1 MKAFRSIFQIQRV
14 PVLGLLSLILILHH
28 VASGQ
33 DVSATITGSVTDPS
47 GAPIPNASV
56 VATDNDRGTRL
67 TARTNDAGIYNVSQ
81 APVGTYNIRV
91 EASGFQA
98 AVEKSVL
105 LVLNQTARIDI
116 KMQVGAISQTVE
128 VSSQAPVLQTET
140 TELSTNIDSKTI
152 TDLPLASR
160 NYVQLTLLAPGA
172 VTPSPS
178 GFTNG
183 ITTGLGPGGG
193 DASRPFINGNH
204 EQANNFLL
212 DGMDNNQISDNLVG
226 YSPNADAIQ
235 EFTLITNNASAEFG
249 NFEGG
254 IINATIKS
262 GTNQYHGD
270 AFEFFRNDVL
280 NANSWSN
287 DWQDVPKT
295 PLRWN
300 QFGGVVGGPI
310 LKDKLFFFTD
320 YQGQRF
326 DTPPS
331 LGTTTVMTTAERQG
345 NFSQLLTLATPI
357 QLKNPFTGAIFPGN
371 IIPPSMIDPVAQ
383 KLFAS
388 GFYPAPMNSNLTN
401 NFTDSSGTQTNQDQG
416 DVKIDYNHGENDRIY
431 VRYSRLYAN
440 DPTTTN
446 FPLSDNQYT
455 IDNAH
460 NGVINWTHTFGT
472 NIINEARFGVNYV
485 LVNNGYTPQTGIG
498 DLGTNLGIANANIAG
513 PGLLALNF
521 TSNNYAASLGSSLV
535 GNQQLFATTVGEFDD
550 TVVITK
556 GKHTIHTGF
565 QFFRERINVYYAGNA
580 GNLGSISFSGQYTGS
595 AEADFFLGLPSG
607 FAGGSA
613 DNGTWGQRAN
623 IVAGFVQDNYR
634 VSQSLTLNLGLRYEN
649 HTPWVEVENRQANF
663 GLFSG
668 QVYLAGQSCPY
679 SNCDALYNSY
689 NGILNWQPRI
699 GFAYTPQA
707 LGGKTVFRGAYTLSS
722 YLEGTG
728 TNLRL
733 TMNPPI
739 RQPNFSVTYPTS
751 QALPSTTTDQG
762 LIAPPASNPFEGAEL
777 RLWDPNVRPA
787 AAQQWNFSIQQ
798 QLAKNTTLQA
808 SYVGQHNTGLMQ
820 PMLYSEG
827 ILNANGTVSPGPY
840 IAGNPTLKN
849 EAGVIAGTSPA
860 GSQEYNALQ
869 ATLQQRYSN
878 GLSFQVAYTYSKCMT
893 NNGGYYG
900 SWGQTQAWFGPTYWQ
915 NVYNSRAEWGPCFY
929 DTTHNLTTYALYE
942 LPFGKG
948 RQFGHNLNPV
958 VNAVAGGWNVSSIVT
973 WHTGF
978 PMTPYT
984 WSETAGVGLTN
995 VFPYRA
1001 NCVAPNHI
1009 LDTPYSNGAG
1019 SGGIQWFDPTSYSEP
1034 ASGTFGNCGNGVVR
1048 GPGYA
1053 NVDVSVMKD
1062 FAITESKRLQLRAD
1076 FVNATNSVQLNS
1088 PSLGCNTGSTGLC
1101 NGGGTGVITGSQ
1113 NPRNIQL
1120 ALKFYF

>member
-1 MKAFRSIFQIQRV
+1 MKAFRSISKLPAIRILV
-14 PVLGLLSLILILHH
+14 LLSFVGILQQAARAQG
-28 VASGQ
+28 VTAS
-33 DVSATITGSVTDPS
+33 ITGSITDPS
-47 GAPIPNASV
+47 GAPIPSASV
-56 VATDNDRGTRL
+56 IATDQDRGTQVS
-67 TARTNDAGIYNVSQ
+67 ARTNDAGIYNLSQ
-81 APVGTYNIRV
+81 LPVGTYSVRV
-91 EASGFQA
+91 EASGFQT
-98 AVEKSVL
+98 AVERSVL
-105 LVLNQTARIDI
+105 LVLNQAAKIDI
-116 KMQVGAISQTVE
+116 KLQVGAVSQTVE
-128 VSSQAPVLQTET
+128 VNSEAPVLQTET
-140 TELSTNIDSKTI
+140 TELSTNINAKTI
-152 TDLPLASR
+152 SDLPLASR

-183 ITTGLGPGGG
+183 ITTGLGPGGN

-262 GTNQYHGD
+262 GTNRYHGD
-270 AFEFFRNDVL
+270 VFEFFRNDAL
-280 NANSWSN
+280 NANSWEN
-287 DWQDVPKT
+287 KWQGIPKT

-300 QFGGVVGGPI
+300 QFGGVIGGPV

-331 LGTTTVMTTAERQG
+331 IATTTVMTAAERQG
-345 NFSQLLTLATPI
+345 DFSQLLTLSTPI
-357 QLKNPFTGAIFPGN
+357 QLKNPFTGAIFPN
-371 IIPPSMIDPVAQ
+371 NQIPISMIDPVAQ

-388 GFYPAPMNSNLTN
+388 GFYPAPANGNLTN
-401 NFTDSSGTQTNQDQG
+401 NFTTSNGTQTNQDQG
-416 DVKIDYNHGENDRIY
+416 DIKVDYNHGTNDRLY

-440 DPTTTN
+440 DPTTNN

-460 NGVINWTHTFGT
+460 NGVINWTHTIGN
-472 NIINEARFGVNYV
+472 NIVNEARFGVNYV
-485 LVNNGYTPQTGIG
+485 LVNNGYTPQSGIG
-498 DLGTNLGIANANIAG
+498 NLGTTLGIANANIAG
-513 PGLLALNF
+513 PGLLGLNF
-521 TSNNYAASLGSSLV
+521 TSNNYASSLGSSLV

-550 TVVITK
+550 TVVITR
-556 GKHTIHTGF
+556 GKHTVHAGF
-565 QFFRERINVYYAGNA
+565 QFFRERINVYYAGNN

-595 AEADFFLGLPSG
+595 AEADFFLGLPNG
-607 FAGGSA
+607 FRGGSA
-613 DNGTWGQRAN
+613 ENGTWGQRAN

-634 VSQSLTLNLGLRYEN
+634 VSQSLTLNLGLRYED
-649 HTPWVEVENRQANF
+649 HTPWVEVKNRQANF

-668 QVYLAGQSCPY
+668 QVYLAGKSCPY
-679 SNCDALYNSY
+679 SDCNALYNSY

-699 GFAYTPQA
+699 GFAYTPPS
-707 LGGKTVFRGAYTLSS
+707 LGGKTVIRGAYTLSS

-739 RQPNFSVTYPTS
+739 RQPNFSVSYPTN
-751 QALPSTTTDQG
+751 QALPSTTTEQG
-762 LIAPPASNPFEGAEL
+762 LITPPAGNPFAGAEL
-777 RLWDPNVRPA
+777 RLWDPNIRPA

-820 PMLYSEG
+820 PMLFSEG
-827 ILNANGTVSPGPY
+827 VLNANGSVSPGPY

-860 GSQEYNALQ
+860 GSQEYHALQ

-878 GLSFQVAYTYSKCMT
+878 GLQFQVAYTYSKCMT

-915 NVYNSRAEWGPCFY
+915 NVYNSRSEWGPCFY
-929 DTTHNLTTYALYE
+929 DNTHNLTTYALYE

-948 RQFGHNLNPV
+948 RRFGSQCQSRGKRGGGRMERFEHRNLAYGLPDDALHLVGNGRSG
-958 VNAVAGGWNVSSIVT
+958 ADERVSVSREL
-973 WHTGF
+973 HCA
-978 PMTPYT
+978 
-984 WSETAGVGLTN
+984 E
-995 VFPYRA
+995 
-1001 NCVAPNHI
+1001 
-1009 LDTPYSNGAG
+1009 
-1019 SGGIQWFDPTSYSEP
+1019 SYSEHGVLERGGHGRH
-1034 ASGTFGNCGNGVVR
+1034 SVVR
-1048 GPGYA
+1048 PDL
-1053 NVDVSVMKD
+1053 V
-1062 FAITESKRLQLRAD
+1062 F
-1076 FVNATNSVQLNS
+1076 
-1088 PSLGCNTGSTGLC
+1088 
-1101 NGGGTGVITGSQ
+1101 GTGFGHLRQ
-1113 NPRNIQL
+1113 LQQRRGAGPRLRGCGYERDERLRIHGN
-1120 ALKFYF
+1120 